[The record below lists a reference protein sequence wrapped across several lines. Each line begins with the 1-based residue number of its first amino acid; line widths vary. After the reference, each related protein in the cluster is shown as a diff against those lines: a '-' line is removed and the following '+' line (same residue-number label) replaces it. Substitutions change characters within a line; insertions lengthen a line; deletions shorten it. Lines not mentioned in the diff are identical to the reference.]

1 MTLLT
6 CAAVR
11 RRLSA
16 FYDRELPIRDLIAI
30 EAHLQGCPPCARE
43 LATLQGVGE
52 ALRMAAAPGP
62 ADDWTGLQ
70 PGVISRM
77 RAEAHESWPARAGRL
92 VDDVHLVWIG
102 LAATVATFICGAVAL
117 SALHFAS
124 PERHDSLRAVIAVI
138 SSPLDAAGRTGGA
151 GGPALALDPGP
162 LAAEDLVHVP
172 LGAQGAVMGAMLAH
186 PMSEEEL
193 VLAISGVV
201 MRDGRVQGLSG
212 LKSAQQ
218 RAAINSILDA
228 ISRAK
233 LEPGRYG
240 DVVWLLT
247 HTTVRTR
254 APRTI

>member
-11 RRLSA
+11 RRLPA
-16 FYDRELPIRDLIAI
+16 FYDRELPIRELIAI
-30 EAHLQGCPPCARE
+30 EAHVKDCPPCARE
-43 LATLQGVGE
+43 LGDLQGVGE
-52 ALRMAAAPGP
+52 ALRLAAVPGP

-77 RAEAHESWPARAGRL
+77 RAEAHESWAARAGRL
-92 VDDVHLVWIG
+92 LDDVHLVWIG
-102 LAATVATFICGAVAL
+102 LAATAATFVCGAVAL

-124 PERHDSLRAVIAVI
+124 PERHDSLRAVITVMA
-138 SSPLDAAGRTGGA
+138 SPLASDQR
-151 GGPALALDPGP
+151 PLDVPMNALDTRPIDT
-162 LAAEDLVHVP
+162 AETELIQMPIDSR
-172 LGAQGAVMGAMLAH
+172 GAVMDAMLAH

-212 LKSAQQ
+212 LKNARQ

-228 ISRAK
+228 IFRAK
-233 LEPGRYG
+233 LDPGRYG
-240 DVVWLLT
+240 DVGWLLT

>member
-11 RRLSA
+11 RRLPA
-16 FYDRELPIRDLIAI
+16 FYDRELAIRELIAI
-30 EAHLQGCPPCARE
+30 EAHVKECPPCARE
-43 LATLQGVGE
+43 LSELQRVGE
-52 ALRMAAAPGP
+52 ALRLAAAPGP

-77 RAEAHESWPARAGRL
+77 RAEANESWAAHAGRL
-92 VDDVHLVWIG
+92 IDDVHLVWIG
-102 LAATVATFICGAVAL
+102 LAATAATFVCGAVAL

-124 PERHDSLRAVIAVI
+124 PERHDSLRAVIAVMA
-138 SSPLDAAGRTGGA
+138 SPLASDQRPVDVPTLAVDTRPIDASDAEL
-151 GGPALALDPGP
+151 LAVPIDS
-162 LAAEDLVHVP
+162 AAVVD
-172 LGAQGAVMGAMLAH
+172 AMLAH

-212 LKSAQQ
+212 LKNARQ

-228 ISRAK
+228 IFRAK
-233 LEPGRYG
+233 LDPGRYG
-240 DVVWLLT
+240 DVGWLLT

-254 APRTI
+254 APRII

>member
-11 RRLSA
+11 RRLPA
-16 FYDRELPIRDLIAI
+16 FYDRELPIRELIDI
-30 EAHLQGCPPCARE
+30 EAHVKGCPPCARE
-43 LATLQGVGE
+43 LAGLQGVGD
-52 ALRMAAAPGP
+52 ALRKAAAPGP

-77 RAEAHESWPARAGRL
+77 RAEAHESWTARAGRL
-92 VDDVHLVWIG
+92 LDDVHLVWIG

-124 PERHDSLRAVIAVI
+124 PERHDSLRAVISVMASSLESEQRFAEGSTAPIAGSIMPEDIVLPI
-138 SSPLDAAGRTGGA
+138 SS
-151 GGPALALDPGP
+151 
-162 LAAEDLVHVP
+162 
-172 LGAQGAVMGAMLAH
+172 GAMMDAMMAH

-193 VLAISGVV
+193 VMAISQVV
-201 MRDGRVQGLSG
+201 MRDGRVQGLAG
-212 LKSAQQ
+212 LKNAQQ
-218 RAAINSILDA
+218 RAAINSILEA
-228 ISRAK
+228 MSRAK
-233 LEPGRYG
+233 LEPRRYG
-240 DVVWLLT
+240 DMGWLLA